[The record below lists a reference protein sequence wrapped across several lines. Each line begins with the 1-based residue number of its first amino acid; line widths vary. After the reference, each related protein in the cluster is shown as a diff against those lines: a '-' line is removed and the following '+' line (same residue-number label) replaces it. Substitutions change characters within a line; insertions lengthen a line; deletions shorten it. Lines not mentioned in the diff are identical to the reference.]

1 MALKQAQF
9 TFSMPKNG
17 EVHPSSYNTPTPT
30 SNPPMHFQAGSS
42 KPTSTVQS
50 PVPPPFD
57 FNFGSMIPFDP
68 AVLNVLDDSS
78 QPQNNDNSMN
88 MDFSFPSVQPR
99 VLASNPAYMSFGEP
113 MALDQLPPS
122 NGASPQSGMESMGMT
137 PFGDWS
143 SPPDSGLSPQSMDS
157 FDQLFGGNF
166 MGAQSPVDFTA
177 LLRSPPSSISP
188 VQHALRPNGVLSPN
202 SSSDSSAPTTS
213 ASPASHPSSA
223 SSPPSIPN
231 GSPHVISECPKTKEQ
246 MAAVIRNAGSSTF
259 VDAPPPPPALLRKTC
274 DSDSGGAMIMCQ
286 GSSFPK
292 TEKSDKNIEVLTAW
306 RSITSNPHFKVS
318 AFSHLCRKPWTVCL
332 LRTFSSFFSQ
342 DVDINDLCTEF
353 TAKARCDGTK
363 VVLEPEGVTHII
375 ETLSAKRKLQQEQ
388 QKQQQQSAQQSQ

>member
-1 MALKQAQF
+1 
-9 TFSMPKNG
+9 
-17 EVHPSSYNTPTPT
+17 
-30 SNPPMHFQAGSS
+30 
-42 KPTSTVQS
+42 
-50 PVPPPFD
+50 
-57 FNFGSMIPFDP
+57 
-68 AVLNVLDDSS
+68 
-78 QPQNNDNSMN
+78 
-88 MDFSFPSVQPR
+88 
-99 VLASNPAYMSFGEP
+99 
-113 MALDQLPPS
+113 
-122 NGASPQSGMESMGMT
+122 
-137 PFGDWS
+137 
-143 SPPDSGLSPQSMDS
+143 
-157 FDQLFGGNF
+157 

-318 AFSHLCRKPWTVCL
+318 AFSHLPRAIVTGL
-332 LRTFSSFFSQ
+332 LTENFFFFFFAG
-342 DVDINDLCTEF
+342 C
-353 TAKARCDGTK
+353 
-363 VVLEPEGVTHII
+363 
-375 ETLSAKRKLQQEQ
+375 
-388 QKQQQQSAQQSQ
+388 